1 MKLVKAFLLLFLI
14 FSWKSIAQIPEWKNP
29 EISSVNREPMRATF
43 FPFASVEDADKGV
56 EKARNFESLNGLWKF
71 RWVTSPAG
79 IPPGFKE
86 ILHEDFEWDNFQVPA
101 NWEFKNYGTPLFGK
115 YHLLGRPN
123 SLTDEKKDNPAYL
136 QVPETDN
143 PVGLYRRSFLLPENW
158 KDKKVFIHF
167 GAIKSAFYLWCN
179 GTYVGYSEDSKLP
192 AEFDITSFLR
202 EGSNHLTVK
211 VHRYSDA
218 SYLEDHNY
226 WQVSGIERDVFLF
239 ATERIWLRD
248 FFVRA
253 GLSPDY
259 KDGTLEIDAG
269 FKSYLSSNQNLTLE
283 ADLKN
288 ALGKLVWK
296 DAKPVSLNAGQN
308 LDAVRLFTAQ
318 IPKVL
323 SWNAETPN
331 LYSLELRLKNE
342 KGEIQQV
349 VRQKVGFRTS
359 EIKDGIFLLNGQ
371 PIKLKGVNRH
381 EHDPDEGHVISDAS
395 MRKDILRMKELNINA
410 VRTSFYPN
418 HPRWYELCNEYGLY
432 VADEPNIDCEIDTR
446 LNEGP
451 TVSMK
456 PEWKKT
462 FIERTMRMVERDK
475 NQPCILFWGLG
486 TGPGDGHHFE
496 STYAL
501 VKLRDPSRPV
511 LFKKAERNQNSDFD
525 CQDFPSPKT
534 LLDYGKSKQNRPLLL
549 TQYGKVSGDSVL
561 FFNAYW
567 KLIDSLPNLAGGFL
581 KLWADQKMRRYRNG
595 EMIFTYETEEPATQT
610 ILSENAVVNTDKE
623 WNPHTGA
630 VKNGYSPVQLEAELT
645 EKSVAVRLKNGF
657 GFRDFSG
664 LKGQMTWFLNGKT
677 LRTEPFKIK
686 SIKPGETQVLNL
698 LIPSEISKSDPT
710 VRGILLEL
718 MQEKE
723 NGILPA
729 QHVVTSKSLGL
740 IPEPIGSPKEKK

>member
-1 MKLVKAFLLLFLI
+1 MAKTLTILFVLLSANLL
-14 FSWKSIAQIPEWKNP
+14 AQVPEWKNP
-29 EISSVNREPMRATF
+29 EVSSVNREPVRATF

-101 NWEFKNYGTPLFGK
+101 NWEFKNYGIPFFGR
-115 YHLLGRPN
+115 YHILGRAN
-123 SLTDEKKDNPAYL
+123 SATDEKKDNPSYL
-136 QVPETDN
+136 QVPENDN
-143 PVGLYRRSFLLPENW
+143 AVGLYRRSFLLPEAW

-167 GAIKSAFYLWCN
+167 GTVKSAFYLWCN

-192 AEFDITSFLR
+192 AEFDLTSFLR
-202 EGSNHLTVK
+202 DGSNHLTVK
-211 VHRYSDA
+211 VHRFSDA
-218 SYLEDHNY
+218 SYVEDHNF

-239 ATERIWLRD
+239 ATERIWLQD

-253 GLSPDY
+253 GLNNDY
-259 KDGTLEIDAG
+259 KDGTLEINASI
-269 FKSYLSSNQNLTLE
+269 KSYLSSNQNLTLE

-288 ALGKLVWK
+288 AQGKLIWK
-296 DAKPVSLNAGQN
+296 DVKSVSSKAN
-308 LDAVRLFTAQ
+308 Q
-318 IPKVL
+318 ITDGPFFKTQLPKIQ

-359 EIKDGIFLLNGQ
+359 EVKDGIFLLNGQ

-381 EHDPDEGHVISDAS
+381 EHDPDEGHVISEAS
-395 MRKDILRMKELNINA
+395 MRKDILKMKELNINA
-410 VRTSFYPN
+410 VRTIHYPN

-432 VADEPNIDCEIDTR
+432 VVDEPNIDCDIDMR

-451 TVSMK
+451 TISMK

-475 NQPCILFWGLG
+475 NQPCIILWGLG
-486 TGPGDGHHFE
+486 TGPGDGQHFE
-496 STYAL
+496 STYSL
-501 VKLRDPSRPV
+501 VKLRDESRPV
-511 LFKKAERNQNSDFD
+511 LFKKADQNQNSDFD

-534 LLDYGKSKQNRPLLL
+534 LQDYGKPKQNRPLLL
-549 TQYGKVSGDSVL
+549 TQYGKVSRDSVL
-561 FFNAYW
+561 FFHAYW

-581 KLWADQKMRRYRNG
+581 KLWADQKLRRYRNG
-595 EMIFTYETEEPATQT
+595 EMIFTYETEEPSMQT
-610 ILSENAVVNTDKE
+610 ILSENALVNADRE

-630 VKNGYSPVQLEAELT
+630 IKNGYSPVRIDAEMK
-645 EKSVAVRLKNGF
+645 EKLVTVRLKNRF

-664 LKGQMTWFLNGKT
+664 LKGQLTWFLNGKT
-677 LRTEPFKIK
+677 IRTEPFKIK
-686 SIKPGETQVLNL
+686 SIKPGETQELN
-698 LIPSEISKSDPT
+698 ISVPSDISKSDPA
-710 VRGILLEL
+710 VRGIMLEV

-729 QHVVTSKSLGL
+729 QHVITAKSLGL
-740 IPEPIGSPKEKK
+740 ISAPIGSPQEKK

>member
-1 MKLVKAFLLLFLI
+1 MFKNILFVLIISTGNLL
-14 FSWKSIAQIPEWKNP
+14 AQVPEWKNP
-29 EISSVNREPMRATF
+29 EVSSVNREPMRATF
-43 FPFASVEDADKGV
+43 FPFATVEDADKGV

-101 NWEFKNYGTPLFGK
+101 NWEFKNYGTPFFGK
-115 YHLLGRPN
+115 SQLLGRAN
-123 SLTDEKKDNPAYL
+123 SATDEKRENPAYL

-143 PVGLYRRSFLLPENW
+143 PVGLYRRSFLLPEHW

-167 GAIKSAFYLWCN
+167 GAVKSAFYLWCN

-202 EGSNHLTVK
+202 DGSNHLTVK

-218 SYLEDHNY
+218 SYLEDQNF
-226 WQVSGIERDVFLF
+226 WQVSGMERDVFLF
-239 ATERIWLRD
+239 TTERIWLQD
-248 FFVRA
+248 FFVHA
-253 GLSPDY
+253 GLSNDY
-259 KDGTLEIDAG
+259 KDGTLEINANI
-269 FKSYLSSNQNLTLE
+269 KSYLSSNQTLTLE

-288 ALGKLVWK
+288 AQGKLIWK
-296 DAKPVSLNAGQN
+296 DGKSVISKAS
-308 LDAVRLFTAQ
+308 Q
-318 IPKVL
+318 ITDGTFFKTQLPKIQA
-323 SWNAETPN
+323 WNAETPN

-381 EHDPDEGHVISDAS
+381 EHDPDEGHVISEAS
-395 MRKDILRMKELNINA
+395 MRKDILKMKELNINA
-410 VRTSFYPN
+410 VRTSHYPN

-432 VADEPNIDCEIDTR
+432 VVDEPNIDCEIDTR

-475 NQPCILFWGLG
+475 NQPCIISWGLG

-501 VKLRDPSRPV
+501 VKLRDASRPV
-511 LFKKAERNQNSDFD
+511 LFKKADQNQNSDFD

-534 LLDYGKSKQNRPLLL
+534 LQDYGKTKQNRPMIL
-549 TQYGKVSGDSVL
+549 TRYGQATGDSVL

-581 KLWADQKMRRYRNG
+581 KLWADQRMRRYRNG
-595 EMIFTYETEEPATQT
+595 EMIFTYETEEPSTQM
-610 ILSENAVVNTDKE
+610 ILSENAVVNTDRE

-630 VKNGYSPVQLEAELT
+630 VKNGYSPVQIEAEMT
-645 EKSVAVRLKNGF
+645 EKSVAIRLKNRF

-664 LKGQMTWFLNGKT
+664 LKGQLTWFLNGKT
-677 LRTEPFKIK
+677 LKSELFKIK
-686 SIKPGETQVLNL
+686 SIKPGETQMLSISL
-698 LIPSEISKSDPT
+698 PSELSKADSGA
-710 VRGILLEL
+710 RGMLIEV
-718 MQEKE
+718 MEEKE

-729 QHVVTSKSLGL
+729 LHIISSKALGQ
-740 IPEPIGSPKEKK
+740 IPEQVKLPAEKK